1 MVNIRNKIIS
11 RVLATTLILSMFTG
25 IVPSVHAADNNL
37 SNVKIYAEKTQSQI
51 KTNGLTKV
59 ANGVKS
65 NWAIEL
71 WHYSSNVWGN
81 NSVRIK
87 DSDWEKTAGG
97 VADLHTALTLEKQD
111 FTYNVAKG
119 SDLEKAIEEG
129 KNVYVNISSGDST
142 IKLSSLYEIETRY
155 NTATEIEEMLTNQD
169 GSLLTTDATA
179 KVVKEN
185 GQYIIKVSMKPKLN
199 YYTEDELSYKQNY
212 RISLNKWVPFVANGY
227 GYQVYSI
234 FGGGFNAGYAEGWVN
249 QKNPYSLEGMPAGKI
264 HPSFITSP
272 DGHMKSGYNL
282 TVAGKSV
289 DSGKVRIGDYTF
301 RNAGAVGM
309 RFIFPVSLDIYVE
322 GGGAQVVTSY
332 SKRIGFNADGSPI
345 LEQIK
350 TEAVDAELDE
360 KGAVKIENVKEMPEG
375 TAYLNDVLTSPKNLS
390 EQVQN
395 LNWTEDLPKTPQEQI
410 NASAEDIWSYNLSI
424 RTGLLKH
431 IEDITEMK
439 NSTEYTQLKD
449 LKDEYTSLLAEYNST
464 TDKVKKAN
472 LVFKINKV
480 FAQLIQLSGYENP
493 LNKANA
499 STLKATKTAGI
510 KNVSSSEEL
519 IKKSIYLKDIN
530 EVYLYPLSERPTEFV
545 GEDVFEIENRKS
557 TDLIDSYEVQ
567 NRKASIGDNVT
578 IDGST
583 DKTTLYLRYIVIP
596 ERKVKIFV
604 DIYKNGVYVTTEIT
618 VESLPIA
625 ESSNSKVEI
634 PIIDGADLIK
644 WGSSKELPLLEQ
656 MPTNPLK
663 QGTTLEPIS
672 LDDDENLYVHWR
684 KDLTVSTPVNDEK
697 LRVEQWRLSKYTANL
712 GWLSQA
718 YMGLNLKA
726 DAGHATSTLS
736 PSGSYNYKTIN
747 PNNQYTDKNY
757 NPGNDKYSDYIHSK
771 ALTKGSYSVTH
782 NNPSAT
788 VDLTGSLNLI
798 KGTNTFGLKAAGWI
812 TDSGTKAGLNLHNID
827 TANLPSTYSGQATV
841 HKSDLLRYGIENI
854 QTYNHN
860 YGVRYHYRCYHKD
873 YSHDVCACYTLPES
887 RSPKDSNITYLTADY
902 KIDSTFDR
910 YIAKPS
916 DKLVAAPNVTTENG
930 KTTISYQTND
940 TLKVYPE
947 VAMLFDNDKGDS
959 SIKWVIGEQA
969 REINPVIYHTMQF
982 KLFVEELSNVSNF
995 ATDSRAI
1002 TAARKMGETNKQ
1014 VAYKGSPVN
1023 TTFNVKRSE
1032 NSTDKG
1038 ILTVKT
1044 YALDLNTNKN
1054 GVNVK
1059 TAWGAG
1065 SYSPLSIHNKFV
1077 AVWSGFKGTST
1088 NKLEIQ
1094 SSKLYTGASK
1104 TQPVSLTTKTYG
1116 GKTSV
1121 EFTHE
1126 LIIRGGTVI
1135 GVRLQDKD
1143 NNFYSVVSV
1152 ETLKTKD
1159 ANLYE
1164 ALVGMKLIGS
1174 KQDTVL
1180 KGFEHQ
1186 TGAQLTEDK
1195 FITLAS
1201 QAKQGLDGLTS
1212 NNLTKGKGWYSEDS
1226 TVLIVK
1232 EIISNYEVPSISYS
1246 DKISLSVAGL
1256 ESPINKNDFFSTLGK
1271 GYTFINYTFNSV
1283 DLKTINS
1290 GLKGSQKVFFE
1301 HSSRTGNIFGKIN
1314 VDYLTGNVSVT
1325 DTTRSN

>member
-1 MVNIRNKIIS
+1 MGNLKNKIIS
-11 RVLATTLILSMFTG
+11 GVLATTLILSMFTS
-25 IVPSVHAADNNL
+25 ITPSVHAADMN
-37 SNVKIYAEKTQSQI
+37 NVKIYAEKSQSQI
-51 KTNGLTKV
+51 KSGGLTKV
-59 ANGVKS
+59 ASGVKS
-65 NWAIEL
+65 NWMIEL
-71 WHYSSNVWGN
+71 WHYSGHYFGN
-81 NSVRIK
+81 NTVKIMDK
-87 DSDWEKTAGG
+87 DWKKTEGG

-111 FTYNVAKG
+111 FTYSVAKG

-142 IKLSSLYEIETRY
+142 IKLSSLYEVEQIKDVTTGEWKY
-155 NTATEIEEMLTNQD
+155 KTNED

-185 GQYIIKVSMKPKLN
+185 GQYTIKVSMKPKLN
-199 YYTEDELSYKQNY
+199 YYTEDELSYY
-212 RISLNKWVPFVANGY
+212 RTYGVGLNKWVPFVANGY

-249 QKNPYSLEGMPAGKI
+249 QKDPYSLEGMPAGRI

-272 DGHMKSGYNL
+272 DGHMEAGHTL

-301 RNAGAVGM
+301 RNAGAVGL
-309 RFIFPVSLDIYVE
+309 RFIFPVALDIYVE
-322 GGGAQVVTSY
+322 GGGAQVVSSY
-332 SKRIGFNADGSPI
+332 SKRIGFNPDGSPI
-345 LEQIK
+345 LQQIK
-350 TEAVDAELDE
+350 SETVDAELDE
-360 KGAVKIENVKEMPEG
+360 KGAVKVENVKEIPEG

-390 EQVQN
+390 EQVQS
-395 LNWTEDLPKTPQEQI
+395 LDWTEDLPKTPQERI
-410 NASAEDIWSYNLSI
+410 NANAEDIWSYNLSI

-439 NSTEYTQLKD
+439 GSNEYTQLKD
-449 LKDEYTSLLAEYNST
+449 LKDEYISLLAEYNTT
-464 TDKVKKAN
+464 TDMVKKAT
-472 LVFKINKV
+472 LMFKINKV
-480 FAQLIQLSGYENP
+480 FAQLIQVSGYENP

-499 STLKATKTAGI
+499 STLKTTKTAGI
-510 KNVSSSEEL
+510 KNVSSSEE
-519 IKKSIYLKDIN
+519 IVKKAIYIDDLS
-530 EVYLYPLSERPTEFV
+530 EVYLYPLNERPTEFI
-545 GEDVFEIENRKS
+545 GEDVIEIENRKS
-557 TDLIDSYEVQ
+557 TDSLESYDVQ
-567 NRKASIGDNVT
+567 NRKASVGDNVT
-578 IDGST
+578 IEGST
-583 DKTTLYLRYIVIP
+583 DKTTLYLRYIVIL
-596 ERKVKIFV
+596 ERKIKNFV
-604 DIYKNGVYVTTEIT
+604 DIYKNGIYVSTEVTID
-618 VESLPIA
+618 SLPIT
-625 ESSNSKVEI
+625 ESSDSKVEI
-634 PIIDGADLIK
+634 PIIEGAELIK

-684 KDLTVSTPVNDEK
+684 KDLSVSTPVADEK
-697 LRVEQWRLSKYTANL
+697 FRVEQWRLSKYTANL

-736 PSGSYNYKTIN
+736 PSGSYSYKTIN
-747 PNNQYTDKNY
+747 PNSQYTDKNY
-757 NPGNDKYSDYIHSK
+757 NPANDNFNDYIHSK
-771 ALTKGSYSVTH
+771 ALTQGSYSVTH

-788 VDLTGSLNLI
+788 VDVTGSLNLI

-812 TDSGTKAGLNLHNID
+812 TDGGTKAGLNLHNID

-841 HKSDLLRYGIENI
+841 QKSDLLRYGIENT
-854 QTYNHN
+854 QTYKHN
-860 YGVRYHYRCYHKD
+860 YGVYRHYRCYHKT
-873 YSHDVCACYTLPES
+873 YSHDVCDCYTLPES

-916 DKLVAAPNVTTENG
+916 EKLAVAPNVTTENG
-930 KTTISYQTND
+930 KTTVAYQTND

-982 KLFVEELSNVSNF
+982 KVFVEELSNASNF

-1014 VAYKGSPVN
+1014 VAYKGSPIN
-1023 TTFNVKRSE
+1023 TTFNMKRSE
-1032 NSTDKG
+1032 GSTEKG

-1044 YALDLNTNKN
+1044 YALDLSTNKN

-1059 TAWGAG
+1059 TTWGAG
-1065 SYSPLSIHNKFV
+1065 SYSPSAIHNKFLT
-1077 AVWSGFKGTST
+1077 AWDGFKGVATER
-1088 NKLEIQ
+1088 LEIQ
-1094 SSKLYTGASK
+1094 SSKLYTGANK
-1104 TQPVSLTTKTYG
+1104 TQPVSLSQKKYNSEI
-1116 GKTSV
+1116 SV
-1121 EFTHE
+1121 EFAHE

-1143 NNFYSVVSV
+1143 NNSYSVVSI
-1152 ETLKTKD
+1152 EALKTKD

-1164 ALVGMKLIGS
+1164 ALVGMKLVGT
-1174 KQDTVL
+1174 KADTVL

-1195 FITLAS
+1195 FITLAN
-1201 QAKQGLDGLTS
+1201 QAKQNLDGLTS
-1212 NNLTKGKGWYSEDS
+1212 NNLAKDKGWYSEDS
-1226 TVLIVK
+1226 TVLVVK
-1232 EIISNYEVPSISYS
+1232 EIITNYELPSIGVS

-1256 ESPINKNDFFSTLGK
+1256 ESPINKNDFFNVLGK
-1271 GYTFINYTFNSV
+1271 GHTFINYTFNSA
-1283 DLKTINS
+1283 DLKTINA

-1301 HSSRTGNIFGKIN
+1301 HNSRTGNIFGKIN
-1314 VDYLTGNVSVT
+1314 TDYLVGNVSVT

>member
-1 MVNIRNKIIS
+1 MGNFKDKIIS
-11 RVLATTLILSMFTG
+11 GVLTTAMLFSMFLG
-25 IVPSVHAADNNL
+25 VVPPVYAADNNL

-51 KTNGLTKV
+51 KSTGLTRV
-59 ANGVKS
+59 SNGVQS
-65 NWAIEL
+65 DWAIEL
-71 WHYSSNVWGN
+71 WHYSGGYWGN

-87 DSDWEKTAGG
+87 DSDWKKTSGG

-119 SDLEKAIEEG
+119 SDLEKAIAEG
-129 KNVYVNISSGDST
+129 KNVYVNIGSGDSS

-155 NTATEIEEMLTNQD
+155 NTITETEEMITNQD

-185 GQYIIKVSMKPKLN
+185 GQYVIKVSMKPKLN

-212 RISLNKWVPFVANGY
+212 RIALNKWVPFVANGF

-234 FGGGFNAGYAEGWVN
+234 FGGGFNAGYAVGWVN
-249 QKNPYSLEGMPAGKI
+249 QKDPYSLEGMPAGRI

-272 DGHMKSGYNL
+272 DGHMKAGHTL

-322 GGGAQVVTSY
+322 GGGAQVVASY
-332 SKRIGFNADGSPI
+332 LKRVGFNADGSPI
-345 LEQIK
+345 LQQIK
-350 TEAVDAELDE
+350 TETTDAELDE
-360 KGAVKIENVKEMPEG
+360 KGAVKVENVKEIPEG

-390 EQVQN
+390 EQVQS
-395 LNWTEDLPKTPQEQI
+395 LDWTKDLPKTTQEQI
-410 NASAEDIWSYNLSI
+410 NANAEDIWSYNLSI

-431 IEDITEMK
+431 IEDLTEMK
-439 NSTEYTQLKD
+439 NSNEYTQLKD
-449 LKDEYTSLLAEYNST
+449 LKDEFTRLLSEYNAT
-464 TDKVKKAN
+464 TDMQEKST
-472 LVFKINKV
+472 LMFKINSI

-493 LNKANA
+493 LNKTNA
-499 STLKATKTAGI
+499 STLKTTKTAGI
-510 KNVSSSEEL
+510 TNVASSEEI
-519 IKKSIYLKDIN
+519 IKKAIYLDDLDAI
-530 EVYLYPLSERPTEFV
+530 YLYPLDERPTEFI
-545 GEDVFEIENRKS
+545 GEDAFEIENRKS
-557 TDLIDSYEVQ
+557 ADLIDSFEVQ
-567 NRKASIGDNVT
+567 NHKASVGDNVT
-578 IDGST
+578 IEGT
-583 DKTTLYLRYIVIP
+583 ADKTTLYLRYIVIP
-596 ERKVKIFV
+596 ERKIKTFV
-604 DIYKNGVYVTTEIT
+604 DVYKNGVYATTEVTI
-618 VESLPIA
+618 ESLPVA
-625 ESSNSKVEI
+625 ESNDSKVEI
-634 PIIDGADLIK
+634 PIVEGAELIK

-672 LDDDENLYVHWR
+672 LDDDENLYVNWR
-684 KDLTVSTPVNDEK
+684 KDLTVSTPVTDEK

-718 YMGLNLKA
+718 YMGLNLKT

-736 PSGSYNYKTIN
+736 PAGSYSYKTIN

-757 NPGNDKYSDYIHSK
+757 NPANDNYNNYLHSK
-771 ALTKGSYSVTH
+771 ALTQGSYNVTH

-788 VDLTGSLNLI
+788 VDVTGSLNLI
-798 KGTNTFGLKAAGWI
+798 KGTNTFGLKAASWI
-812 TDSGTKAGLNLHNID
+812 TDSGTKMGLNLHNIE
-827 TANLPSTYSGQATV
+827 TANLPSTYDGQATV
-841 HKSDLLRYGIENI
+841 QKSDLLSYGIENI
-854 QTYNHN
+854 QTFNHN
-860 YGVRYHYRCYHKD
+860 YGVYYHYTCHHKD

-887 RSPKDSNITYLTADY
+887 RSPKDSRITYLTADY

-910 YIAKPS
+910 YIAKSS

-930 KTTISYQTND
+930 KTTIAYQIND

-947 VAMLFDNDKGDS
+947 IAMLFDNDKGDS

-982 KLFVEELSNVSNF
+982 KLFVDENSIISNY
-995 ATDSRAI
+995 ATDSRAT
-1002 TAARKMGETNKQ
+1002 TAARKLGEANKQ

-1023 TTFNVKRSE
+1023 TTFSVKRSE
-1032 NSTDKG
+1032 DSTDKG

-1059 TAWGAG
+1059 TAWGAD
-1065 SYSPLSIHNKFV
+1065 SYNPLAIHNKFV
-1077 AVWSGFKGTST
+1077 SAWSGFKGTST
-1088 NKLEIQ
+1088 ERLEIQ
-1094 SSKLYTGASK
+1094 SASLYTGANK
-1104 TQPVSLTTKTYG
+1104 TQSVSLNTKTYG
-1116 GKTSV
+1116 GQSV
-1121 EFTHE
+1121 TTFTHE
-1126 LIIRGGTVI
+1126 LIVRGGVVI
-1135 GVRLQDKD
+1135 GVRVQDKE
-1143 NNFYSVVSV
+1143 NNSYSVVSV
-1152 ETLKTKD
+1152 EALKTKD

-1164 ALVGMKLIGS
+1164 ALVGMKLVGS

-1195 FITLAS
+1195 FITLAN
-1201 QAKQGLDGLTS
+1201 QAKQNVDGLAS
-1212 NNLTKGKGWYSEDS
+1212 NNLGIGKGWYSEDT
-1226 TVLIVK
+1226 TVLVVK
-1232 EIISNYEVPSISYS
+1232 EYITNYEVPSIAYS
-1246 DKISLSVAGL
+1246 DKISLSVKGL
-1256 ESPINKNDFFSTLGK
+1256 ESPINKNDFFSVLGK
-1271 GYTFINYTFNSV
+1271 GHTYINYTFNSL
-1283 DLKTINS
+1283 DLSSINS

-1301 HSSRTGNIFGKIN
+1301 HSSRTGTLFGKIN
-1314 VDYLTGNVSVT
+1314 TDYLVGNVSVT
-1325 DTTRSN
+1325 DTTRIN

>member
-1 MVNIRNKIIS
+1 MGNLRNKIIS
-11 RVLATTLILSMFTG
+11 GFLTIVLILSMFTS
-25 IVPSVHAADNNL
+25 ITPSVHASDSNL
-37 SNVKIYAEKTQSQI
+37 NNVKIYAEKTQSQI
-51 KTNGLTKV
+51 KSSGLTKV
-59 ANGVKS
+59 VTEFKS
-65 NWAIEL
+65 DWAIEL
-71 WHYSSNVWGN
+71 WHYSGGYWGN
-81 NSVRIK
+81 STVKILDK
-87 DSDWEKTAGG
+87 DWNRTAGG
-97 VADLHTALTLEKQD
+97 VADLHTALTLKKQE

-129 KNVYVNISSGDST
+129 KNVYVNISSGDSS
-142 IKLSSLYEIETRY
+142 IKLSSLYEIETKY
-155 NTATEIEEMLTNQD
+155 NTVTEAEEMITNQD
-169 GSLLTTDATA
+169 GSLLSSDATA

-185 GQYIIKVSMKPKLN
+185 EQYIIKVSMKPKLN
-199 YYTEDELSYKQNY
+199 YYTEDELSYY
-212 RISLNKWVPFVANGY
+212 RTFGVGLNKWVPFVANGY

-234 FGGGFNAGYAEGWVN
+234 FGGGFNAGYAEGWIN
-249 QKNPYSLEGMPAGKI
+249 QKDPYSLEGMPAGKI
-264 HPSFITSP
+264 HPSYITSP
-272 DGHMKSGYNL
+272 DGHMEAGHTL
-282 TVAGKSV
+282 TVAGKST

-301 RNAGAVGM
+301 RNAGAVGL

-360 KGAVKIENVKEMPEG
+360 KGAVKIENVKEIPEG

-395 LNWTEDLPKTPQEQI
+395 LNWTEDLPKTPQDQI
-410 NASAEDIWSYNLSI
+410 NANAEDIWSYNLSI

-464 TDKVKKAN
+464 TDMSKKAT
-472 LVFKINKV
+472 LVFKINKI
-480 FAQLIQLSGYENP
+480 FAQLVQISGYENP

-499 STLKATKTAGI
+499 STLKTTKVAGI

-530 EVYLYPLSERPTEFV
+530 EVYLYPLNARPTEFV

-557 TDLIDSYEVQ
+557 VDSLDSYEVQ
-567 NRKASIGDNVT
+567 NRKASVGDNVT

-583 DKTTLYLRYIVIP
+583 DMTTLYLRYIVIP
-596 ERKVKIFV
+596 ERKVKTFT
-604 DIYKNGVYVTTEIT
+604 DIYKNGVYVSTEVT
-618 VESLPIA
+618 VESLPVA
-625 ESSNSKVEI
+625 EASDSKIEI
-634 PIIDGADLIK
+634 PVIEGAELIK
-644 WGSSKELPLLEQ
+644 WGSSKDLPLLEQ

-684 KDLTVSTPVNDEK
+684 KDLTVSTPVADEN

-712 GWLSQA
+712 GWLSKA

-736 PSGSYNYKTIN
+736 PLGSYSYKTIN

-757 NPGNDKYSDYIHSK
+757 NPANDKYNDYLHSK
-771 ALTKGSYSVTH
+771 ALTQGSYSVTH

-788 VDLTGSLNLI
+788 VDVTGSLNLI
-798 KGTNTFGLKAAGWI
+798 KGTNTFGLKAAGWL
-812 TDSGTKAGLNLHNID
+812 TDSGTVAGLNLHNIT
-827 TANLPSTYSGQATV
+827 TANLPSTYGGQATV
-841 HKSDLLRYGIENI
+841 QKTDILKYGIENM

-887 RSPKDSNITYLTADY
+887 RSPKDSRISYLTADY

-910 YIAKPS
+910 YITKPA
-916 DKLVAAPNVTTENG
+916 DKLVAPANVTTENG

-969 REINPVIYHTMQF
+969 REINPVVYHTMQF
-982 KLFVEELSNVSNF
+982 KLFVEENSTISNF

-1002 TAARKMGETNKQ
+1002 TAANKLGQSNKQ

-1065 SYSPLSIHNKFV
+1065 SYSPLAIHNKFI
-1077 AVWSGFKGTST
+1077 AAWNGFKGTST
-1088 NKLEIQ
+1088 ERLEIQ
-1094 SSKLYTGASK
+1094 SSKLYTGANK
-1104 TQPVSLTTKTYG
+1104 TQTVSLTAKTYG
-1116 GKTSV
+1116 GKTYV

-1126 LIIRGGTVI
+1126 LIVRGGVVI

-1143 NNFYSVVSV
+1143 NNSYSVVSI

-1164 ALVGMKLIGS
+1164 ALVGMKLVGS
-1174 KQDTVL
+1174 KQDTVF

-1195 FITLAS
+1195 FISLAN
-1201 QAKQGLDGLTS
+1201 QAKQSLDGLTS
-1212 NNLTKGKGWYSEDS
+1212 NNLVKDKGWYSEDS

-1232 EIISNYEVPSISYS
+1232 EIISNYEIPSISYS

-1256 ESPINKNDFFSTLGK
+1256 ETPINKNDFFSTLGK
-1271 GYTFINYTFNSV
+1271 GHTFINYTFNSS
-1283 DLKTINS
+1283 DLSSINS

-1301 HSSRTGNIFGKIN
+1301 HNSRTGSSFGKIN
-1314 VDYLTGNVSVT
+1314 VDYLVGNVSVT